1 VARWLLPLVLVALL
15 PASASAASFEGTKW
29 KVTRIAGQPVAEF
42 GLKLDFSDRQV
53 SGNDG
58 CNRYSARYRVTGA
71 RIRFRRFI
79 STAIGCEGTTIP
91 SITDRLRR
99 TRRYRLHGKRLE
111 LRRSGKTLVVLK
123 RR

>member
-1 VARWLLPLVLVALL
+1 VLLGLL
-15 PASASAASFEGTKW
+15 PASASAASLEGTKW

-42 GLKLDFSDRQV
+42 GLKLDFTDREV

-71 RIRFRRFI
+71 RVRFRRFI

-99 TRRYRLHGKRLE
+99 TRRYRIHGKRLE

>member
-1 VARWLLPLVLVALL
+1 VARWLLPVVL
-15 PASASAASFEGTKW
+15 AASLSGTSW
-29 KVTRIAGQPVAEF
+29 HVTRIAGEPVGEF
-42 GLKLDFSDRQV
+42 NLRLHFADRRV

-71 RIRFRRFI
+71 LIRFRRYV

-99 TRRYRLHGKRLE
+99 TRRYRIHGRRLE